1 MKFYKDD
8 FNQDLLHAQLE
19 TFSVHYQSTQNPQQK
34 QITIFDIKRY
44 SFLCPQHNCL
54 KYKSHACN
62 ELNFRKIFRGLR
74 RIKTSLRATML
85 QERLNHLMLLHVHK
99 KRTDTLDAKTGLNDF
114 IKNSEHRL
122 NIFAKLQ

>member
-1 MKFYKDD
+1 
-8 FNQDLLHAQLE
+8 
-19 TFSVHYQSTQNPQQK
+19 
-34 QITIFDIKRY
+34 
-44 SFLCPQHNCL
+44 
-54 KYKSHACN
+54 
-62 ELNFRKIFRGLR
+62 
-74 RIKTSLRATML
+74 ML